1 MGKSSTKAKNKYNKT
16 AYRQVCLQ
24 IKPDIMDLLN
34 IHCKNFSYT
43 RNSFITQAIKEKI
56 ERDTGKSFDE
66 FFKEPEDQKEL
77 LTSGQD
83 TKAPKKEP
91 MNRKYSR
98 LTD

>member
-24 IKPDIMDLLN
+24 IKPDIMDVLN

-66 FFKEPEDQKEL
+66 FLKEQQQEPEEPENPKEPKSPERPEVFKLDQ
-77 LTSGQD
+77 
-83 TKAPKKEP
+83 
-91 MNRKYSR
+91 
-98 LTD
+98 